1 MERKEKNIMAVPTP
15 TPTPAGTP
23 WEDFVP
29 SYIKDNAKGYRKYVD
44 KLAQYLNS
52 HSGGGGLF
60 TLSIGINEDED
71 FVTETP
77 YSEIASAFDDGK
89 VVVATIVGESPDG
102 AYKYTGFGIGIEK
115 ISDHGLDG
123 CMFYGCASEDYLPD
137 GDTDFESVMTTK
149 SGVIRFVIAED
160 EDDSA
165 IIPVFESFYNDSGF
179 PAETVGIQFSM
190 TDASTITCSVSYK
203 VIRYFVEHNTPAYG
217 FFDSQS
223 FTRASTQN
231 ILNKCFTPFALYMS
245 GTSASANIR
254 GDMLYWD
261 GTTAKKYTIV
271 IANDD
276 TVSFSTSNLTA

>member
-1 MERKEKNIMAVPTP
+1 MAQPTP
-15 TPTPAGTP
+15 EPTPKKIP
-23 WEDFVP
+23 WEEYIP
-29 SYIKDNAKGYRKYVD
+29 SYVEDNAKGYPKYVD
-44 KLAQYLNS
+44 KIVQYLNNN
-52 HSGGGGLF
+52 SGGGGGLYTF
-60 TLSIGINEDED
+60 SIGINEDED

-77 YSEIASAFDDGK
+77 YSEIASAFDEGK

-115 ISDHGLDG
+115 ISEHGLDG
-123 CMFYGCASEDYLPD
+123 CVFYGCCSEDYLPD
-137 GDTDFESVMTTK
+137 GDTGFESVMSTK
-149 SGVIRFVIAED
+149 SGVTRFVIAEG

-165 IIPVFESFYNDSGF
+165 FFPMFETYFNNSGF

-217 FFDSQS
+217 FFDTQS

-231 ILNKCFTPFALYMS
+231 ILNKCFTPFALYMGS
-245 GTSASANIR
+245 TSASANIK

-261 GTTAKKYTIV
+261 GTTAKKYTITV
-271 IANDD
+271 ASDD
-276 TVSFSTSNLTA
+276 TVTFSTSNLSA